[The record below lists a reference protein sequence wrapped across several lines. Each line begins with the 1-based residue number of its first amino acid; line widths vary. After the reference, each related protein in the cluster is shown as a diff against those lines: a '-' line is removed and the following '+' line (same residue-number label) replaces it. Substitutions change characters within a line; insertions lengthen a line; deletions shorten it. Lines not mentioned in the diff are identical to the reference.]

1 MSLKENSHTSSSW
14 FLIVN
19 PNSGVRNFSKAWNRI
34 QQILKHK
41 EIDFSFSLT
50 QHSKHEIS
58 LVQES
63 LKRGFRKIISVG
75 GDGTLHHVVNGIMT
89 QRYVKTSEIKLGV
102 IPMGTGN
109 DWIKTYQIPNSIE
122 KSIDVLVED
131 HTEYQDIGLINH
143 TNNQK
148 EYYINVAGIGYDG
161 YVVNKLNSL
170 KKFGPIAYLLSG
182 LYGLLFYKKTSYQ
195 IKINDQLIEEKCLMV
210 LFGLC
215 QYSGGGMQMTQDP
228 DPKDGLLDITIAK
241 NFSFFDLVF
250 NLPKL
255 YNGQIVNHK
264 KVINYKATSLEIQE
278 NKEQHSYI
286 EADGE
291 LLGKGSLNVSIIPNA
306 IQIIIPATQ

>member
-1 MSLKENSHTSSSW
+1 MSLKENSQHTSSW

-19 PNSGVRNFSKAWNRI
+19 PNSGARNFSKNWNRI
-34 QQILKHK
+34 QQILKNK
-41 EIDFSFSLT
+41 EVDFSFSLT

-89 QRYVKTSEIKLGV
+89 QRYIKTSDIKLGV
-102 IPMGTGN
+102 IPLGTGN
-109 DWIKTYQIPNSIE
+109 DWIKTYEIPNSIE
-122 KSIDVLVED
+122 KSIDVLLDNNTV
-131 HTEYQDIGLINH
+131 YQDVGLITHSND
-143 TNNQK
+143 QQ

-161 YVVNKLNSL
+161 YVVNRLNSL
-170 KKFGPIAYLLSG
+170 KKFGSIAYLLSG
-182 LYGLLFYKKTSYQ
+182 LYGLLFYKKSNYQ
-195 IKINDQLIEEKCLMV
+195 IKIEGQTIEEKCLMV

-215 QYSGGGMQMTQDP
+215 KYSGGGMQMTQDP
-228 DPKDGLLDITIAK
+228 DPNDGLLDITIAK

-250 NLPKL
+250 NLKKL

-264 KVINYKATSLEIQE
+264 KVTNYKTTSLEVIDL
-278 NKEQHSYI
+278 KSQHSYL

-291 LLGKGSLNVSIIPNA
+291 LLGKGSLKVSIICNA
-306 IQIIIPATQ
+306 LQIILKKS